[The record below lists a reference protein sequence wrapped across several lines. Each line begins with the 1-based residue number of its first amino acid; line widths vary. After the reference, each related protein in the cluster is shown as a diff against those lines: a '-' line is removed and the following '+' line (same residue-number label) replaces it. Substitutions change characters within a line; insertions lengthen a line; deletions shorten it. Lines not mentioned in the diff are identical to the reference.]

1 MTHVKH
7 GMSRSEWI
15 RSEWARADLA
25 RLDWAPPAVALHKPS
40 KSAVTL
46 VLLGLWSSCLHA
58 QSISPQPETGL
69 WRSEGTTLI
78 NGESLQEALRSA
90 QEKMLKELPEE
101 QRAMMRDA
109 VGDPPEIGV
118 DMECISA
125 EDARNLTN
133 PEKLIDSAR
142 RHMPECTLQAEEVS
156 QSSLRVTGNC
166 TGSEGFNGDLHGE
179 LTMVS
184 PREMRTRFTGQGV
197 MQLDA
202 EQAPE
207 HLQHVATGE
216 PVNIEHSEKSTWIS
230 ADCGALQSS
239 ELNY

>member
-1 MTHVKH
+1 MHVKH
-7 GMSRSEWI
+7 GMFRP
-15 RSEWARADLA
+15 DLA
-25 RLDWAPPAVALHKPS
+25 RSEATRPEKARSEKTPPGLAVPIAS
-40 KSAVTL
+40 RSAFTL
-46 VLLGLWSSCLHA
+46 LLLGLWSTGLHA
-58 QSISPQPETGL
+58 QSISPQPEPGL
-69 WRSEGTTLI
+69 WRSEATTLI
-78 NGESLQEALRSA
+78 NGKDLQAALRSA
-90 QEKMLKELPEE
+90 QEDMFKDLPDEQQAMLREAL
-101 QRAMMRDA
+101 
-109 VGDPPEIGV
+109 GDPPEIGV

-142 RHMPECTLQAEEVS
+142 KDMPECTLQAEEAS
-156 QSSLRVTGNC
+156 ESSLRVIGNC
-166 TGSEGFNGDLHGE
+166 TGSDGFNGDMHGE

-207 HLQHVATGE
+207 HFQHMATGE